1 MGTASGMSRTLA
13 YYFRLTLF
21 LLFTKL
27 SFSFPGPRPGIPVHI
42 MRNRVI
48 EDGLI
53 HLNKLGSDLR
63 KRIIVHYVNAAGA
76 TESGLD
82 AGGLFKEF
90 WTDLSNQSLNPNWAL
105 FRETEDGFLY
115 PNPSSRAA
123 HGSESI
129 ILFEFLGRI
138 LGVCMHAFST
148 ISFCGFY

>member
-1 MGTASGMSRTLA
+1 
-13 YYFRLTLF
+13 
-21 LLFTKL
+21 
-27 SFSFPGPRPGIPVHI
+27 VHI
-42 MRNRVI
+42 MRTRVL

-105 FRETEDGFLY
+105 FRETEGKSFFNVLY
-115 PNPSSRAA
+115 KWYAWFHVN
-123 HGSESI
+123 
-129 ILFEFLGRI
+129 ILI
-138 LGVCMHAFST
+138 
-148 ISFCGFY
+148 